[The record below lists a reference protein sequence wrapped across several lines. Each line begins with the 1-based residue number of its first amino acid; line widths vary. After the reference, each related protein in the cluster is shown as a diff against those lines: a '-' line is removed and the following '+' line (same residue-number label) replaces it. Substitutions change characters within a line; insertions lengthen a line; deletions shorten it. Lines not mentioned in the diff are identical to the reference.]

1 MQKMV
6 ANGLGYAIMP
16 TMIMNDLD
24 DIHKIDI
31 KTKNGE
37 KIIRKTWM
45 YYHEQSLELNIVK
58 AFVEFID
65 GIDLQTIS

>member
-1 MQKMV
+1 
-6 ANGLGYAIMP
+6 MP